1 MTTALPAEK
10 KPVAPSLG
18 QRFQRL
24 NESYFGL
31 LLILPT
37 ALLLLVFLV
46 YPIAYA
52 ISMSFHPLE
61 LTVSPAQKWVGSANY
76 GRILGDQTVRD
87 SIARTLGFAAMTVAI
102 SVALSLTL
110 ALVLNESFRGRK
122 LVRVLIL
129 LPWAV
134 APVVNGVMWRYLF
147 QSNYGLV
154 NAVLA
159 RVGLI
164 SHYQVW
170 LENAQLALLIAAVA
184 TAWKGMPFETLI
196 LLATLQSIPESLF
209 RAAKMDGAGVFAR
222 FRYIILPH
230 LRNTLI
236 FVVLLETIVSLQ
248 VFDLIFTLTR
258 GGPGQGTVV
267 LSYLVYINA
276 FERLSLGPASAMA
289 ILLTLLIMVLSA
301 IGFVLMTRRGG
312 RAATAPVRGQAEA

>member
-1 MTTALPAEK
+1 MTALPTEK
-10 KPVAPSLG
+10 RPSAPSLAR
-18 QRFQRL
+18 RFQRL
-24 NESYFGL
+24 DESHFGL
-31 LLILPT
+31 LLIAPT
-37 ALLLLVFLV
+37 AALLLVFLV

-52 ISMSFHPLE
+52 IAMSFNRLE
-61 LTVSPAQKWVGSANY
+61 LTVSPDQKWVGLANY

-87 SIARTLGFAAMTVAI
+87 SIARTLAFAAMTVAI
-102 SVALSLTL
+102 SVVLSLTL
-110 ALVLNESFRGRK
+110 ALVLNETFRGRK
-122 LVRVLIL
+122 VVRVLIL

-159 RVGLI
+159 RLGLI
-164 SHYQVW
+164 DHYQVW
-170 LENAQLALLIAAVA
+170 LENASLALLIAAVA

-209 RAAKMDGAGVFAR
+209 RAAKMDGAGVLAR
-222 FRYIILPH
+222 FRYVILPH

-289 ILLTLLIMVLSA
+289 ILLTLLIMALSA
-301 IGFVLMTRRGG
+301 LGFGLMATRRRRSRLVG
-312 RAATAPVRGQAEA
+312 